1 MNEKT
6 APVEQMLVEMLK
18 NFSHPVHQ
26 EKLISQIVSY
36 LIVTNNKIIQAL
48 KYIKMLLNIKNVT
61 CVYSLLV
68 NEFTVY

>member
-18 NFSHPVHQ
+18 NFSHPVHR

-36 LIVTNNKIIQAL
+36 LIVTNNDVIRAL